1 MYTWRLRKNKCH
13 GNKIPSK
20 LINRMWHGWYVMKVW
35 KLERRVKIIDEKAVE
50 QEENNYH
57 GTSGKEQNNL
67 QNASLRIKEG
77 NNNIVLI
84 IKNHRI

>member
-1 MYTWRLRKNKCH
+1 
-13 GNKIPSK
+13 
-20 LINRMWHGWYVMKVW
+20 
-35 KLERRVKIIDEKAVE
+35 VKIIDEKAVE